1 MKKQLLFV
9 DDDPPVLAS
18 LKRVLRSQ
26 QSDWEMTFAD
36 HALAAWERLL
46 QSPFDAV
53 VTDVCMP
60 EVSGLELLERIRQ
73 TEQTRNIPVVVLTGL
88 GDDQLKQRALELGA
102 SDLFHKPVKPGELVA
117 RLNGVLSE
125 KLEQDRLRS
134 LVDMLQRCVRQ
145 QGQRLVQTRLE
156 MICRLANVAEW
167 RDAEMGNHVVRVG
180 CYSRAVAAQLGFD
193 RAAQEFLLLAAPL
206 HDIGKIGVPDRI
218 LFKPGP
224 LTPGER
230 TVMEKH
236 CVIGERMLRDR
247 TEGLIPQLDS
257 HFATDRQETWQDPV
271 LDLAATIALTHH
283 EHWNGAGYPMG
294 LSDRQIP
301 LESRIVA
308 ICDVFD
314 ALTSRRPYKQPSS
327 EEDSLKILD
336 DKAGSHFDPTVHAA
350 FRQAWPEIRSI
361 RARFADG
368 VPVFSEFEEDFP

>member
-1 MKKQLLFV
+1 MKKQLLLV

-18 LKRVLRSQ
+18 LKRVLRKQ
-26 QSDWEMTFAD
+26 ESDWEMTFAG
-36 HALAAWERLL
+36 HAHAAWERLL
-46 QSPFDAV
+46 RSPFDAV
-53 VTDVCMP
+53 VTDIRMP
-60 EVSGLELLERIRQ
+60 GVSGLELLKRIRH

-88 GDDQLKQRALELGA
+88 ADSRLKQRALELGA
-102 SDLFHKPVKPGELVA
+102 SDLFHKPVNPGELVA

-134 LVDMLQRCVRQ
+134 AVELLQDCLRQ

-156 MICRLANVAEW
+156 LFCRLANLAEW
-167 RDAEMGNHVVRVG
+167 RDAEMGNHAIRVG
-180 CYSRAVAAQLGFD
+180 CYSRAVAAQLGFE
-193 RAAQEFLLLAAPL
+193 RADQEFLLLAAPL

-247 TEGLIPQLDS
+247 TEGLVPQLDS
-257 HFATDRQETWQDPV
+257 YFPAERHAAWRDPV
-271 LDLAATIALTHH
+271 LDLAAAIALTHH
-283 EHWNGAGYPMG
+283 EHWDGAGYPMG
-294 LSDRQIP
+294 LSGLQIP

-314 ALTSRRPYKQPSS
+314 ALTSRRPYRQASS

-336 DKAGSHFDPTVHAA
+336 EKAGSHFDPAIHAA
-350 FRQAWPEIRSI
+350 FLQAWPAIRSI
-361 RARFADG
+361 QARFADG
-368 VPVFSEFEEDFP
+368 KAVLSELEEDFP